1 MLLETEPYNRD
12 IPKKTINKPDTYIID
27 QLKDIANGKYLQEK
41 PIGYKEYY
49 LKNKNYKPVRTKD
62 NITEAEEYAN

>member
-27 QLKDIANGKYLQEK
+27 QIKDI
-41 PIGYKEYY
+41 
-49 LKNKNYKPVRTKD
+49 
-62 NITEAEEYAN
+62 